1 MPEKTYLEGLLSET
15 DAERLTRLE
24 VEMKQVM
31 ANQEKFEAVCT
42 DISTKLDSL
51 LALKYEGAGAFW
63 LASILMGTGI
73 VSLLTNLA
81 EYFRHG

>member
-24 VEMKQVM
+24 VEMKQVI

-51 LALKYEGAGAFW
+51 SALKYKGAGAFW

-73 VSLLTNLA
+73 VGLLTHLA
-81 EYFRHG
+81 DYFRHG